1 MVSEGEI
8 SGNVIE
14 LDEQLIQES
23 LTLKPMYNAQ
33 GGVYISATDST
44 NDIVIPIDTETN
56 VTRDQLVTLINTAL
70 YTNEYTRGSYVE
82 LIKDSVTSK
91 SITKIRWNINKMFT
105 TKDYRLVFYDIYSFV
120 KCNESTRS
128 YRNATIDNTLGWILG
143 YRTLTEYSLTSDS
156 VLTSTSTNYY
166 KNPYTLLST
175 GSKYTYTQSYLNDAT
190 ENPSSVQTSLEGDT
204 TVSVNLYNYFMIV
217 LDDFN
222 QNHLN
227 DGLVTVTKRDNSV
240 TLPSYA
246 NRKKYTCDPVTG
258 EIINSGIPTGENNLT
273 QNQLYSLNQI
283 INTQNQNRGDTNS
296 GPFIKDMF
304 ALLPVKTSGM
314 TPVSIFVEFGG
325 TLQNQERIY
334 FGPVNINRMHIKLI
348 NDRGDVVDL
357 NGSNWSIQLVC
368 EQLYQ
373 K

>member
-1 MVSEGEI
+1 
-8 SGNVIE
+8 
-14 LDEQLIQES
+14 
-23 LTLKPMYNAQ
+23 
-33 GGVYISATDST
+33 
-44 NDIVIPIDTETN
+44 
-56 VTRDQLVTLINTAL
+56 
-70 YTNEYTRGSYVE
+70 
-82 LIKDSVTSK
+82 
-91 SITKIRWNINKMFT
+91 
-105 TKDYRLVFYDIYSFV
+105 V

-143 YRTLTEYSLTSDS
+143 FRSLTEYPL
-156 VLTSTSTNYY
+156 LSTNQITDTANHTFFQ
-166 KNPYTLLST
+166 NPDTLLST
-175 GSKYTYTQSYLNDAT
+175 GSKYTYTA
-190 ENPSSVQTSLEGDT
+190 TSLNNSTTTASNVITTLTGDT

-246 NRKKYTCDPVTG
+246 SRKKYTCDPITG
-258 EIINSGIPTGENNLT
+258 EIINTGIPTGQNNLT

-283 INTQNQNRGDTNS
+283 INTQNQSRGETNS

-304 ALLPVKTSGM
+304 ALIPVKTAGM
-314 TPVSIFVEFGG
+314 TPGNIFVEFGG
-325 TLQNQERIY
+325 TLQNQERVY
-334 FGPVNINRMHIKLI
+334 FGPVNINRLQIKLI

-357 NGSNWSIQLVC
+357 NGANWSIQLVC

-373 K
+373 TQK